1 MNFFWNKV
9 SGTERRQRSVNRRT
23 SAATILRAAV
33 LMAVVVCL
41 LPVLTAFSRSEAQRE
56 TFVIDG
62 VHRHAIVYPNSKPAE
77 RAGAPVVFV
86 FHGHGGNAQNAAR
99 RFRIHELWA
108 EAVVVYMQGE
118 PGVQGMTDPEG
129 TRNGWQK
136 NPGEVG
142 DRDIKFFD
150 AALEQVQ
157 KKYKADPNRV
167 YVLGHSN
174 GGRFVNLVWNMR
186 GDKLAALCSAAG
198 PGGRL
203 IGTAKPKPVF
213 IIAGEKDQLVPFQTQ
228 QNSIEFARKL
238 LKTDSSKAKVSGLV
252 RTEQGVSGTELVTYI
267 YPGDHQF
274 PTEALPS
281 VISFFQ
287 RHTRK
292 S

>member
-1 MNFFWNKV
+1 MSSSRSEASETGRGKWSNLTASQSLTVTLLSIGLITFF
-9 SGTERRQRSVNRRT
+9 S
-23 SAATILRAAV
+23 
-33 LMAVVVCL
+33 
-41 LPVLTAFSRSEAQRE
+41 VLTAFSRAEPQSE
-56 TFVIDG
+56 TFKIDG
-62 VHRHAIVYPNSKPAE
+62 MERRAIVFASSKPA
-77 RAGAPVVFV
+77 AGAPVVFV
-86 FHGHGGNAQNAAR
+86 FHGHGGNAQYSMR
-99 RFRIHELWA
+99 RFRIHELWP

-118 PGVQGMTDPEG
+118 PGVQGITDPEG

-174 GGRFVNLVWNMR
+174 GGRFVNLLWNMR

-203 IGTAKPKPVF
+203 IVTAKPKPVF

-252 RTEQGVSGTELVTYI
+252 RTEQGISGTELVTYI

-274 PTEALPS
+274 PTEALPG

-292 S
+292 P